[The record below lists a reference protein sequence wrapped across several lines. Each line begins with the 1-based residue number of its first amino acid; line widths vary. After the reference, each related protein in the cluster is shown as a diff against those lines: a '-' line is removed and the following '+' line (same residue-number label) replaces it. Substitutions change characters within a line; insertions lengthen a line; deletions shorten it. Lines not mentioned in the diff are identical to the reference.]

1 MTPTKSPTKP
11 SKSLGIQLRRDIGL
25 YTVEDMCALLDVS
38 AHTLMSWRNSGD
50 GPVFTYLGGRR
61 IYYRR
66 EDVIHWVDNGLVRA
80 DFADKLPEQPPVQ
93 SPVSSPRDPWKGT
106 VHEQRS

>member
-61 IYYRR
+61 IYYR
-66 EDVIHWVDNGLVRA
+66 
-80 DFADKLPEQPPVQ
+80 
-93 SPVSSPRDPWKGT
+93 PRGRYPLGG
-106 VHEQRS
+106 QRLGACRLC